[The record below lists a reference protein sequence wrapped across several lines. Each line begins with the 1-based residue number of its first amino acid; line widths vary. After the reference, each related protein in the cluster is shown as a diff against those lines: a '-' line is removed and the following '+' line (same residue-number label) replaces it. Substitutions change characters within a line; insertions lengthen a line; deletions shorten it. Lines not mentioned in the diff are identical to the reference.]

1 MPEAEVTVSGIPY
14 ISRIEMGEEKD
25 EDITYSNQCKIY
37 TF

>member
-1 MPEAEVTVSGIPY
+1 MPAAEVPVSGIPY
-14 ISRIEMGEEKD
+14 ISRIEMEEEKD